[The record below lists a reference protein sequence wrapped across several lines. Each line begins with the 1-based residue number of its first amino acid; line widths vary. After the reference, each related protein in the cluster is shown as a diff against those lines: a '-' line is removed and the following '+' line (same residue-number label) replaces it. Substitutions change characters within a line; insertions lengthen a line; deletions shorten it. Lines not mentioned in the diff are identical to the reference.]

1 MDTRMV
7 IFLAC
12 VSVTM
17 FLNAGVL
24 FFTYKAWS
32 SAASKAMDRM
42 SELEKS
48 GQLRQAL
55 NTMQNSSAEAA
66 RISGIVKERMSGISK
81 SLECMETTYT
91 KALSASDAVFSMAFR
106 AIHFTAATTQKV
118 VTFPVKNVLLV
129 TSVLQRVIGFIRRH
143 ENGVGATSRQN
154 R

>member
-1 MDTRMV
+1 
-7 IFLAC
+7 
-12 VSVTM
+12 
-17 FLNAGVL
+17 
-24 FFTYKAWS
+24 
-32 SAASKAMDRM
+32 MDRM

-143 ENGVGATSRQN
+143 ESGVGAMPRQN